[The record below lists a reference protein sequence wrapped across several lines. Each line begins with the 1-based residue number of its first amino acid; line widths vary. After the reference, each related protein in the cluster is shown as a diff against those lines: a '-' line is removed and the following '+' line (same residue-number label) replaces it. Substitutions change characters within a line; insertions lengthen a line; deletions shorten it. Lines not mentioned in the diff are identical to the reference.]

1 MAKSSNSILAFG
13 SKTHVGRV
21 RDHHEDHLL
30 VRPPLFVVC
39 DGMGGHEAGEVASE
53 IAIDVIARQA
63 PAKLDADALGQAVE
77 EANLAI
83 FQAVRS
89 GHGKEGM
96 GTTCT
101 ACMVQ
106 GNKLVIAQSG
116 DSRAYLVHKG
126 TLQQLT
132 RDHSLVQDL
141 IESGEITQE
150 EARTHP
156 WRSYIT
162 RALGIDPAMRPDLYE
177 LKISGGDRLLI
188 CSDGLYSMVD
198 DLEIERILN
207 AHENPQLAADALV
220 DAANERGGHDN
231 ITVIVVDT
239 PGGSDGEGGLKVGRS
254 KIFAAALIGILVL
267 IIALGAIA
275 LNFWMSNSIY
285 LGEVDGRVA
294 IYRGIPD
301 DMLGLASSEVEEV
314 SNVTLDDLADIQ
326 PGTASRIADEG
337 IKCDS
342 LDAAR
347 NLIVQYEEKIAE
359 KRPTAAPS
367 NTAPSAPEE
376 SGTPTADPTAPVD
389 TSEGA
394 Q

>member
-1 MAKSSNSILAFG
+1 MSKDRNNALAFG
-13 SKTHVGRV
+13 SKTDVGRI
-21 RDHHEDHLL
+21 RDHNEDNLL

-63 PAKLDADALGQAVE
+63 PTKLDADALGQAVE

-83 FQAVRS
+83 FQAVRT
-89 GHGKEGM
+89 GQGKEGM

-101 ACMVQ
+101 ACMVE
-106 GNKLVIAQSG
+106 GHKLVIAQSG

-141 IESGEITQE
+141 IESGEITPE
-150 EARTHP
+150 EARSHP

-198 DLEIERILN
+198 DAGIERILN
-207 AHENPQLAADALV
+207 THENPQLAADALV
-220 DAANERGGHDN
+220 EAANDRGGHDN

-239 PGGSDGEGGLKVGRS
+239 PGGSDSEGGMRGGRS
-254 KIFAAALIGILVL
+254 KAFAVSLIGILVL
-267 IIALGAIA
+267 ILALGAIA

-294 IYRGIPD
+294 IYRGVPD
-301 DMLGLASSEVEEV
+301 EMMGLASSEVEEV
-314 SNVTLDDLADIQ
+314 TSVALDDLADIQ
-326 PGTASRIADEG
+326 PGTASRIAEEG

-342 LDAAR
+342 LDAAH
-347 NLIVQYEEKIAE
+347 NLIAQYEEKIAQ
-359 KRPTAAPS
+359 KRPTAPS
-367 NTAPSAPEE
+367 NANAPSAPEV
-376 SGTPTADPTAPVD
+376 P
-389 TSEGA
+389 EGA
-394 Q
+394 PDLAATPAEGAS

>member
-1 MAKSSNSILAFG
+1 MPKAAKNTALAFG
-13 SKTHVGRV
+13 SRTDVGRI
-21 RDHHEDHLL
+21 REHNEDNLL

-83 FQAVRS
+83 FQAVRA
-89 GHGKEGM
+89 GTGKEGM

-106 GNKLVIAQSG
+106 GTKLLIAQSG

-126 TLQQLT
+126 RLQQLT

-141 IESGEITQE
+141 IESGEITQA
-150 EARTHP
+150 EARIHP

-177 LKISGGDRLLI
+177 LKIAAGDRIMI

-198 DLEIERILN
+198 DPEIERILN
-207 AHENPQLAADALV
+207 DEPEPQLACDALV
-220 DAANERGGHDN
+220 ATANEHGGHDN
-231 ITVIVVDT
+231 VTVIVVDT
-239 PGGSDGEGGLKVGRS
+239 PGGNADGSTPRRS
-254 KIFAAALIGILVL
+254 KAFAASLIGILVL
-267 IIALGAIA
+267 IVALGAIA
-275 LNFWMSNSIY
+275 LNLWLSNSIY
-285 LGEVDGRVA
+285 LGQADGRVA
-294 IYRGIPD
+294 IYRGVPEDVMGIH
-301 DMLGLASSEVEEV
+301 SSSLEEL
-314 SNVTLDDLADIQ
+314 TDIELDDLQ
-326 PGTASRIADEG
+326 PGIARRIAEDG

-347 NLIVQYEEKIAE
+347 SLVARYEEEIAQKGPIVSQASPAPGPDE
-359 KRPTAAPS
+359 ASAAG
-367 NTAPSAPEE
+367 NAAATN
-376 SGTPTADPTAPVD
+376 
-389 TSEGA
+389 EGA
-394 Q
+394 